1 MIFYIFEI
9 KGYALGEIT
18 AGDVGKAD
26 TRTALAAWVKTR
38 RRLRIKREAVFQ
50 WKRQDKQQRG
60 IRACLTG

>member
-38 RRLRIKREAVFQ
+38 RRL
-50 WKRQDKQQRG
+50 
-60 IRACLTG
+60 